1 MKKKDIRNQI
11 QSPRKEARGK
21 TRWWWYGCA
30 VERQELIRELD
41 YMQEAG
47 LGGVELQIL
56 YPLEADDEKRG
67 IENVDY
73 MSPEYLELINFAADE
88 AKKRDMQFDLT
99 LGSSWPFGG
108 PFMSEELA
116 GQNVLPFSMDVQGPC
131 RFSKDLTTVLYG
143 RVVGAVL
150 GKMDGDEML
159 PETIVDISEKIT
171 DKYLFNWPWGT
182 EIGEIDVPE
191 GTHKIVLFVSSDKK
205 QRVLKPLRGGDGL
218 IVDHN
223 RKESLRMF
231 LEYAGDPIT
240 EAVGEG
246 KIANYFCDSIEVFGH
261 NWTEILYDEFKKRRG
276 YDLHPYIYALWGKI
290 QGMTEQVRY
299 DYQKTMAELTV
310 ENFFEELTA
319 WSHEKGALSR
329 IQAHGTW
336 GDVLKAYGAADIPE
350 GETFS
355 AFDRYEV
362 NTIHR
367 KLAVSAGHVYHKP
380 VISNESFTWLRFPR
394 FVVSLENII
403 EVFGHNWTEILY
415 DEFKKRRGYDL
426 HPYIYA
432 LWGKIQGMTE
442 QVRYD
447 YQKTMAELTVE
458 NFFEELTAWSHEK
471 GALSRIQAHGTWGD
485 VLKAYGAADI
495 PEGETFSAFDRYEV
509 NTIHRKLAVSAGHVY
524 HKPVISNESFTW
536 LRFPRFVVSLE
547 NIKAAA
553 DSIFLDGINQIV
565 NHGYSYSHPVEAKET
580 MLAFYASSNINHTNT
595 WWKDYPKVSRYI
607 NRVCDFMQRGHMVV
621 NMAVYLPQHDIWA
634 ETPLADTHMCMKLDE
649 RLESA
654 CINGIHKAGFWFDY
668 VNDEV
673 LEHWEDYGYD
683 TLLLIECDRIPVK
696 TMERIESFAES
707 GNTVIAAN
715 RLPHKSCGLKAYK
728 ENSQKVQEIGNRM
741 LEKKQ
746 VTVTADKFQSL
757 VEEISKKKVP
767 DVKIQNHSDVIGYVH
782 RKDEGEDIYFISNI
796 SPEER
801 KERICFHGQPGNFC
815 VFDPMT
821 GEEKG
826 IYARERKDGSTE
838 VALCL
843 EGFQSLL
850 FVFSEEMEEPLL
862 TKEKEQRELLNLSGK
877 WTLSVQE
884 KNFSKEQKQ
893 AESWEREPELRF
905 YSGIGTYS
913 KTFCISKEQWEESR
927 EAERV
932 LLQLEHVGE
941 TAEIFVNG
949 KYVDTLIKRPY
960 CADITGFLQKGENH
974 VCVNVANLLIN
985 RMIDPDYP
993 EPKAAKNMRQWPYAT
1008 GGLEQCRQERLYNW
1022 REREMIQEPLP
1033 SGLWGNV
1040 CIVTEKDNE

>member
-1 MKKKDIRNQI
+1 MKKKDIQNQI
-11 QSPRKEARGK
+11 QSPRKETRGK

-30 VERQELIRELD
+30 VDRKELIRELD

-56 YPLEADDEKRG
+56 YPLEADDEKQG
-67 IENVDY
+67 IANVDY

-116 GQNVLPFSMDVQGPC
+116 GQNVLPFSIDVQGPC

-191 GTHKIVLFVSSDKK
+191 GMHKIVLFVSSDKK

-231 LEYAGDPIT
+231 LEYAGDPIA

-261 NWTEILYDEFKKRRG
+261 NWTEILYDEFQKRRG

-310 ENFFEELTA
+310 ENFFEELT
-319 WSHEKGALSR
+319 S
-329 IQAHGTW
+329 
-336 GDVLKAYGAADIPE
+336 
-350 GETFS
+350 
-355 AFDRYEV
+355 
-362 NTIHR
+362 
-367 KLAVSAGHVYHKP
+367 
-380 VISNESFTWLRFPR
+380 
-394 FVVSLENII
+394 
-403 EVFGHNWTEILY
+403 
-415 DEFKKRRGYDL
+415 
-426 HPYIYA
+426 
-432 LWGKIQGMTE
+432 
-442 QVRYD
+442 
-447 YQKTMAELTVE
+447 
-458 NFFEELTAWSHEK
+458 WSHEK

-565 NHGYSYSHPVEAKET
+565 NHGYSYSHPVEAKEA

-595 WWKDYPKVSRYI
+595 WWKYYPKISRYI

-673 LEHWEDYGYD
+673 LERWEDYSYD

-715 RLPHKSCGLKAYK
+715 RLPQKSCGLKAYE

-746 VTVTADKFQSL
+746 VTVAADKFQSL
-757 VEEISKKKVP
+757 VEAVSKKKIP

-796 SPEER
+796 SPEEK
-801 KERICFHGQPGNFC
+801 KEHICFHGQLGNFC

-826 IYARERKDGSTE
+826 IYARERKDGNTE
-838 VALCL
+838 ISLCL
-843 EGFQSLL
+843 DGFQSLL
-850 FVFSEEMEEPLL
+850 FVFSEEMDEPLL
-862 TKEKEQRELLNLSGK
+862 TGEKEQTVLLDLSRN
-877 WTLSVQE
+877 WRLSIPE
-884 KNFSKEQKQ
+884 KNYSKEQKQ
-893 AESWEREPELRF
+893 AESWEQEPELRF

-913 KTFCISKEQWEESR
+913 KTFCISEEQWEEIC
-927 EAERV
+927 EAERI

-941 TAEIFVNG
+941 TAEIIVNG
-949 KYVDTLIKRPY
+949 KYVETLIKRPY
-960 CADITGFLQKGENH
+960 CADITEFLQKGENQ
-974 VCVNVANLLIN
+974 VCINVANLLIN
-985 RMIDPDYP
+985 RMIDPEYP
-993 EPKAAKNMRQWPYAT
+993 EPKAEKNMRQWPYAT

-1033 SGLWGNV
+1033 SGLWGRV
-1040 CIVTEKDNE
+1040 CIATEREG

>member
-1 MKKKDIRNQI
+1 MKKKDIQNQI

-116 GQNVLPFSMDVQGPC
+116 GQNVLPFSIDVQGPC

-231 LEYAGDPIT
+231 LEYAGDPIA

-246 KIANYFCDSIEVFGH
+246 KIANYFCDS
-261 NWTEILYDEFKKRRG
+261 
-276 YDLHPYIYALWGKI
+276 
-290 QGMTEQVRY
+290 
-299 DYQKTMAELTV
+299 
-310 ENFFEELTA
+310 
-319 WSHEKGALSR
+319 
-329 IQAHGTW
+329 
-336 GDVLKAYGAADIPE
+336 
-350 GETFS
+350 
-355 AFDRYEV
+355 
-362 NTIHR
+362 
-367 KLAVSAGHVYHKP
+367 
-380 VISNESFTWLRFPR
+380 
-394 FVVSLENII
+394 I

-565 NHGYSYSHPVEAKET
+565 NHGYSYSHPVEAKEA

-673 LEHWEDYGYD
+673 LEHWEDYDYD

-715 RLPHKSCGLKAYK
+715 RLPHKSCGLKAYE

-801 KERICFHGQPGNFC
+801 KERICFQGQPGNFC

-838 VALCL
+838 VSLCL

-1040 CIVTEKDNE
+1040 CIVTEREG